1 MDLIHSA
8 TTRERNQKILALKCG
23 VSAIA
28 LSAMLIGA
36 PALAQTQAKPDSDTQ
51 VVDEVVVTSIR
62 QSLKSSQQLKQSS
75 EIIGDSITA
84 EDIGALPD
92 RSVTE
97 ALQRIPGVAINRFAA
112 GVDPDHFSAEGS
124 GVVVRGLNFVR
135 SELNGRDTFSA
146 NNGRALSFADVP
158 SELMGGVDVYK
169 SPSADMIEGGISGT
183 VNLRTR
189 LPFDSK
195 KRLISLSAESS
206 YGDFVKRW
214 APTFSALYSD
224 QWDTEAGT
232 FGLLLSAVDSKLY
245 TRSDGTQVSNFGCRT
260 NFTAA
265 QTANPA
271 AVDCPNTT
279 AKGVWFPRGAAF
291 RSTETERERKGYAA
305 AGQWRSNDDTML
317 ATFQYLR
324 SESTQ
329 SWTEH
334 AMEIATDNVTA
345 NGDSRPIDGT
355 TFGVDSNGIFT
366 NGIITGPQG
375 WRDDQ
380 NSADPRVPS
389 FGLQSNNID
398 RNVEQTY
405 LTSDYGFNFKW
416 TPSDRVGVAFD
427 YQHVDSTVDNLDVG
441 IWASSFQ
448 NLNLKLNGSDLPEF
462 SFVPIPPAAGATPGS
477 ICQQF
482 NANCTSYYRGTHDNY
497 QDPHNSFWRSAMDH
511 IEQSEGKED
520 AAKID
525 IDYRFADDNSWFD
538 SARVGV
544 RWAERDQTTRFS
556 TYNWGVLSEIWGG
569 GGPVWLDD
577 PINGNPATA
586 GGANSVAQT
595 ELYPFTDFMRGQ
607 VPAPTGLQAR
617 PFYAGNTAQNYAA
630 MSAFALSVGDEW
642 RARNGANGCQQNWV
656 PLAQRCGVVAGTPFL
671 PGEINPIDEKTQSAY
686 GMLRFKH
693 EFDGDI
699 AVSGNIGLRYTSTKR
714 EASGYLSFP
723 GANPPSEASC
733 QKSIDDY
740 NALPNPKPVFMPT
753 DFCSLPATTRA
764 ATRLFSN
771 GATTPTVAHA
781 KFDYWLPSVNVKIAL
796 PNKVQLRFAASKT
809 ITPPDVGLTRNYYNV
824 GLDLTDNGI
833 SNPVTATSAS
843 GNLTVGNP
851 YLKPTQSFNLD
862 GSAEWY
868 FAPVGSLTFAAFYK
882 ELKDVA
888 TNSTVRLPFTNNG
901 ATFDVAITTPGNS
914 DQTAKVKGFEIGYQ
928 QFYDF
933 LPKPFD
939 GFGINANYTYI
950 DSKGVPQSTLSATDP
965 DVAAGKVSTVDT
977 SLLPL
982 QGLSKNNVNFAAIYE
997 KNKISARLAY
1007 NWRSDFLLT
1016 VRDVIV
1022 PYAPIMNE
1030 ATGQLDGSLFYT
1042 VNPKVK
1048 IGVQGVNLTNE
1059 VTKTTQVLN
1068 NQLLKAGRS
1077 WFMNDRRYTFVV
1089 RASF

>member
-1 MDLIHSA
+1 
-8 TTRERNQKILALKCG
+8 
-23 VSAIA
+23 
-28 LSAMLIGA
+28 MLVAA
-36 PALAQTQAKPDSDTQ
+36 PAWAQTKPADEVST
-51 VVDEVVVTSIR
+51 VDEVVVTSIR

-112 GVDPDHFSAEGS
+112 GVDPDHFSTEGS

-158 SELMGGVDVYK
+158 SELMGGVDVFK

-189 LPFDSK
+189 LPFDST
-195 KRLISLSAESS
+195 KRLLSVSAEAS

-214 APTFSALYSD
+214 APTYTALYSD

-232 FGLLLSAVDSKLY
+232 FGLLLSAVDSKLF
-245 TRSDGTQVSNFGCRT
+245 TRADGTQVSNFGCRT
-260 NFTAA
+260 GFTSA
-265 QTANPA
+265 QTANPQ
-271 AVDCPNTT
+271 AVDCPQGG
-279 AKGVWFPRGAAF
+279 KGVWFPRGAAF
-291 RSTETERERKGYAA
+291 RSTETERERTGYAA

-334 AMEIATDNVTA
+334 AMEIATDNVTS

-355 TFGVDSNGIFT
+355 TFGVDSDGIFT
-366 NGIITGPQG
+366 NGIITGTTG

-380 NSADPRVPS
+380 NGPDPRTPT
-389 FGLQSNNID
+389 FGLQSNNIS
-398 RNVEQTY
+398 RSVEQTY
-405 LTSDYGFNFKW
+405 VTSDYGFNFKW
-416 TPSDRVGVAFD
+416 TPNDRLGVAFD

-441 IWASSFQ
+441 IWGSSFQ
-448 NLNLKLNGSDLPEF
+448 NLDLKLNGSDMPVF
-462 SFVPIPPAAGATPGS
+462 TFIPPASGASIPACSPPSGS
-477 ICQQF
+477 CSTYF
-482 NANCTSYYRGTHDNY
+482 TGAHNSF
-497 QDPHNSFWRSAMDH
+497 QDPYNSFWRSAMDH

-525 IDYRFADDNSWFD
+525 VDYRFAENSWLD

-556 TYNWGVLSEIWGG
+556 TYNWGVLSEIWGA
-569 GGPVWLDD
+569 GGPVWFDD
-577 PINGNPATA
+577 PINGNPATP
-586 GGANSVAQT
+586 GGSTSSAHT

-607 VPAPTGLQAR
+607 VPVPTGLDAR
-617 PFYAGNTAQNYAA
+617 PFYNGNAAKDYAA

-642 RARNGANGCQQNWV
+642 RARNGANGCAQNWV
-656 PLAQRCGVVAGTPFL
+656 PLAQRCNVIAGTPFL
-671 PGEINPIDEKTQSAY
+671 PQEINPVNETTKSAY

-693 EFDGDI
+693 DAGNDVRI
-699 AVSGNIGLRYTSTKR
+699 TGNIGLRYTETTR
-714 EASGYLSFP
+714 EASGFRTFP
-723 GANPPSEASC
+723 LTNFSTDAECASVPAGQTPTPFC
-733 QKSIDDY
+733 Q
-740 NALPNPKPVFMPT
+740 LT
-753 DFCSLPATTRA
+753 PAIRA
-764 ATRLFSN
+764 QARLWAN
-771 GATTPTVAHA
+771 GAVVPDTAHA
-781 KFDYWLPSVNVKIAL
+781 KFEYWLPSFNLKVAMQHG
-796 PNKVQLRFAASKT
+796 VQLRFGLSKT
-809 ITPPDVGLTRNYYNV
+809 LTPPEIGLTRNYYN
-824 GLDLTDNGI
+824 LALNTNADGI
-833 SNPVTATSAS
+833 SNGMPT
-843 GNLTVGNP
+843 GNVTVGNP
-851 YLKPTQSFNLD
+851 FLKPTQAKNIDASV
-862 GSAEWY
+862 EWY
-868 FAPVGSLTFAAFYK
+868 FAPVGSLTFAAFWK
-882 ELKDVA
+882 ELTDVA
-888 TNSTVRLPFTNNG
+888 TNTTARVPFTNNG
-901 ATFDVAITTPGNS
+901 ATFDVLVTTPGNAE
-914 DQTAKVKGFEIGYQ
+914 QKAHVKGFEVAYQ

-933 LPKPFD
+933 LPKPLD
-939 GFGINANYTYI
+939 GFGINANYSYI

-965 DVAAGKVSTVDT
+965 DVAAGRVSTVNT
-977 SLLPL
+977 ALLPL
-982 QGLSKNNVNFAAIYE
+982 QGLSKHNANLAAIYE
-997 KNKISARLAY
+997 KGPISARLAY

-1022 PYAPIMNE
+1022 PFAPIMNE

-1042 VNPKVK
+1042 LNPKVK

-1068 NQLLKAGRS
+1068 DQLLKAGRS

>member
-1 MDLIHSA
+1 MDQVQRAPVRASA
-8 TTRERNQKILALKCG
+8 ISTSKLKYG
-23 VSAIA
+23 VSALA
-28 LSAMLIGA
+28 LGAMLIAA
-36 PALAQTQAKPDSDTQ
+36 PAMAQTKPASDVQT
-51 VVDEVVVTSIR
+51 VDEVIVTSIR

-112 GVDPDHFSAEGS
+112 GVDPDHFSTEGS

-158 SELMGGVDVYK
+158 SELMGGVDVFK

-195 KRLISLSAESS
+195 KRLMSVSAEAS
-206 YGDFVKRW
+206 YGDFVKKW

-224 QWDTEAGT
+224 QWDTDSGT
-232 FGLLLSAVDSKLY
+232 FGLLLSAVNSKLW

-271 AVDCPNTT
+271 AVDCPGGG
-279 AKGVWFPRGAAF
+279 KGVWFPRGAAF
-291 RSTETERERKGYAA
+291 RSTETERERTGYAA

-334 AMEIATDNVTA
+334 AMEIATDNVTS

-366 NGIITGPQG
+366 NGVITGSQG

-380 NSADPRVPS
+380 NGTNPRTPAN
-389 FGLQSNNID
+389 GLQSNNIT
-398 RNVEQTY
+398 RSVEQKY

-416 TPSDRVGVAFD
+416 TPNETWGVALD
-427 YQHVDSTVDNLDVG
+427 VQHVDSKVDNLDVG
-441 IWASSFQ
+441 IWASTFQ
-448 NLNLKLNGSDLPEF
+448 NLNLQLNGSDLPVF
-462 SFVPIPPAAGATPGS
+462 TFIPPASGAAVS
-477 ICQQF
+477 
-482 NANCTSYYRGTHDNY
+482 NCTPFNGSCSSYYRGAHNNF
-497 QDPHNSFWRSAMDH
+497 QDPYNSFWRSAMDH

-520 AAKID
+520 AVKLD
-525 IDYRFADDNSWFD
+525 VDYRFAENSWLD

-569 GGPVWLDD
+569 GGPVWFDE

-586 GGANSVAQT
+586 GGSTSAAYT
-595 ELYPFTDFMRGQ
+595 ELYPFTGFMRGE
-607 VPAPTGLQAR
+607 VPTPTGLEAR
-617 PFYAGNTAQNYAA
+617 PFYNGNPAQDYAA
-630 MSAFALSVGDEW
+630 LSAAALAVGDEW
-642 RARNGANGCQQNWV
+642 RARNGANGCPQNWV
-656 PLAQRCGVVAGTPFL
+656 PLAMRCNVVAGTPFL
-671 PGEINPIDEKTQSAY
+671 KQESNPVVEETKSAY
-686 GMLRFKH
+686 GMLRFSH
-693 EFDGDI
+693 DYENDI
-699 AVSGNIGLRYTSTKR
+699 RVTGNVGLRYTQTTR
-714 EASGYLSFP
+714 DASGFQAFP
-723 GANPPSEASC
+723 NANFSTDADCAAIPVGQTPPPFC
-733 QKSIDDY
+733 Q
-740 NALPNPKPVFMPT
+740 LT
-753 DFCSLPATTRA
+753 PAVRA
-764 ATRLFSN
+764 QARAWAN
-771 GATTPTVAHA
+771 GAVNPTTAHA
-781 KFDYWLPSVNVKIAL
+781 KFDYWLPSINVKIAL
-796 PNKVQLRFAASKT
+796 PNAVQVRLGASKT
-809 ITPPDVGLTRNYYNV
+809 LTPPDIGLTRNYYNLALNTNAD
-824 GLDLTDNGI
+824 GITNGV
-833 SNPVTATSAS
+833 PS
-843 GNLTVGNP
+843 GNVTVGNP
-851 YLKPTQSFNLD
+851 YLKPTQATNFDASV
-862 GSAEWY
+862 EWY
-868 FAPVGSLTFAAFYK
+868 FAPVGSLTFATFWK
-882 ELKDVA
+882 ELTDVA
-888 TNSTVRLPFTNNG
+888 TNTTARMPFTNNG
-901 ATFDVAITTPGNS
+901 ATFDVLVTQPGNS
-914 DQTAKVKGFEIGYQ
+914 DKKAHVKGFEVAYQ

-933 LPKPFD
+933 LPKPLD
-939 GFGINANYTYI
+939 GFGINANYSYI

-965 DVAAGKVSTVDT
+965 DVAAGRVSTVNT
-977 SLLPL
+977 GLLPL
-982 QGLSKNNVNFAAIYE
+982 QGLSKHNANFAAIYE
-997 KNKISARLAY
+997 KGAISARLAY

-1030 ATGQLDGSLFYT
+1030 ATGQLDGSVFYT

-1068 NQLLKAGRS
+1068 DQLLKAGRS
-1077 WFMNDRRYTFVV
+1077 WFMNDRRYTFVL

>member
-1 MDLIHSA
+1 MDTVQGA
-8 TTRERNQKILALKCG
+8 AARESKQKISILKCG
-23 VSAIA
+23 VSAFA
-28 LSAMLIGA
+28 LGAVLIGA
-36 PALAQTQAKPDSDTQ
+36 PALAQTAPAAPSNDAA

-158 SELMGGVDVYK
+158 SELMGGVDVFK

-195 KRLISLSAESS
+195 KRLLSLSAEAS
-206 YGDFVKRW
+206 YGDFVKKW
-214 APTFSALYSD
+214 APTFSVLYSD

-232 FGLLLSAVDSKLY
+232 FGLLLSAVDSKLF

-260 NFTAA
+260 NFTSA
-265 QTANPA
+265 QTANPQ
-271 AVDCPNTT
+271 AVDCPNNTG
-279 AKGVWFPRGAAF
+279 KGVWFPRGAAF
-291 RSTETERERKGYAA
+291 RSTETERERTGYAA

-324 SESTQ
+324 SESSQ
-329 SWTEH
+329 QWNEH
-334 AMEIATDNVTA
+334 AMEIATDNVQA
-345 NGDSRPIDGT
+345 AGDSRPIDGT

-366 NGIITGPQG
+366 NGVITGPQG

-380 NSADPRVPS
+380 NSADPRTPG
-389 FGLQSNNID
+389 FGLQSNNIS
-398 RNVEQTY
+398 RSVEQTY

-416 TPSDRVGVAFD
+416 TPTDRIGVAFD

-448 NLNLKLNGSDLPEF
+448 NLDLKLNGSDMPEF
-462 SFVPIPPAAGATPGS
+462 TFIPPASGASIPQCSPPSGS
-477 ICQQF
+477 CSTYF
-482 NANCTSYYRGTHDNY
+482 RGANASF

-525 IDYRFADDNSWFD
+525 IDYRFADDSSWLD

-544 RWAERDQTTRFS
+544 RWSERDQTTRFS
-556 TYNWGVLSEIWGG
+556 MYNWGVLSEIWGG

-577 PINGNPATA
+577 PINGSPTTA

-607 VPAPTGLQAR
+607 VSAPTGLDAR
-617 PFYAGNTAQNYAA
+617 PFYSGNAAKDYAA
-630 MSAFALSVGDEW
+630 MSAFALSIGDEW
-642 RARNGANGCQQNWV
+642 RARVPAGSTCAQNWV
-656 PLAQRCGVVAGTPFL
+656 PLAQRCGTVAGTPFR
-671 PGEINPIDEKTQSAY
+671 PGEINPVNEQTKSAY

-693 EFDGDI
+693 DFDGDVRI
-699 AVSGNIGLRYTSTKR
+699 TGNVGLRYTSTTR
-714 EASGYLSFP
+714 DATGFLTFP
-723 GANPPSEASC
+723 SAIQATDASC
-733 QKSIDDY
+733 DLAFANWQ
-740 NALPNPKPVFMPT
+740 ALPLPKAAFTPT
-753 DFCSLPATTRA
+753 SFCGLSL
-764 ATRLFSN
+764 ATRQQVRAFTN
-771 GATTPTVAHA
+771 GATIPQAAHA
-781 KFDYWLPSVNVKIAL
+781 KFEYWLPSVNLKVAL
-796 PNKVQLRFAASKT
+796 SDGWQLRFAASKT
-809 ITPPDVGLTRNYYNV
+809 ITPPEIGLTRNYYDVKLDTNATGIVNGVVGGNV
-824 GLDLTDNGI
+824 
-833 SNPVTATSAS
+833 
-843 GNLTVGNP
+843 TVGNP
-851 YLKPTQSFNLD
+851 YLKPTQSINVD

-868 FAPVGSLTFAAFYK
+868 FAPVGSVTLALFWK
-882 ELKDVA
+882 ELTDVA
-888 TNSTVRLPFTNNG
+888 TNTTARIPFTNNG
-901 ATFDVAITTPGNS
+901 STFDVAVTTPGNS
-914 DQTAKVKGFEIGYQ
+914 DQKAHVKGFEIGYQ

-950 DSKGVPQSTLSATDP
+950 DSKGVPQSTLSASDP
-965 DVAAGKVSTVDT
+965 DVGAGRVSTVDT

-982 QGLSKNNVNFAAIYE
+982 QGLSKHNANFAGIYE
-997 KNKISARLAY
+997 KGPISARLAY
-1007 NWRSDFLLT
+1007 SWRSDFLLT

-1022 PYAPIMNE
+1022 PYAPIINE
-1030 ATGQLDGSLFYT
+1030 ATGQLDGSVFYT
-1042 VNPKVK
+1042 INPKVK

-1059 VTKTTQVLN
+1059 VIKTTQVLN
-1068 NQLLKAGRS
+1068 NDLLKAGRS
-1077 WFMNDRRYTFVV
+1077 WFMSDRRYTFVL

>member
-1 MDLIHSA
+1 MDWVQVAAVRGRKRRAL
-8 TTRERNQKILALKCG
+8 ELKCG
-23 VSAIA
+23 VSALA
-28 LSAMLIGA
+28 LGVVLIGGSA
-36 PALAQTQAKPDSDTQ
+36 AAQTKPAGDVAT
-51 VVDEVVVTSIR
+51 VEEVVVTSIR

-112 GVDPDHFSAEGS
+112 GVDPDHFSTEGS

-158 SELMGGVDVYK
+158 SELMGGVDVFK

-189 LPFDSK
+189 LPFDSN
-195 KRLISLSAESS
+195 KRLMSLSAEAS
-206 YGDFVKRW
+206 YGDFVKKW

-224 QWDTEAGT
+224 RWDTEAGT
-232 FGLLLSAVDSKLY
+232 FGLLLSAVSSKLF
-245 TRSDGTQVSNFGCRT
+245 TRADGTQVSNFGCRT

-265 QTANPA
+265 QTANPQ
-271 AVDCPNTT
+271 AVDCPQGG
-279 AKGVWFPRGAAF
+279 KGVWFPRGAAF
-291 RSTETERERKGYAA
+291 RSTETERKRTGYAA

-334 AMEIATDNVTA
+334 AMEIATDNVTS

-355 TFGVDSNGIFT
+355 TFGVDSQGVFT
-366 NGIITGPQG
+366 NGIITGSTG

-380 NSADPRVPS
+380 FSADPRTPS
-389 FGLQSNNID
+389 SGLQSNNIS
-398 RNVEQTY
+398 RSVEQKY
-405 LTSDYGFNFKW
+405 VTSDYGFNFKW
-416 TPSDRVGVAFD
+416 TPNDRVGVVFD
-427 YQHVDSTVDNLDVG
+427 YQHVDSSVDNLDVG

-448 NLNLKLNGSDLPEF
+448 NLDLKLNGSDMPVFTFL
-462 SFVPIPPAAGATPGS
+462 PPASGAAVS
-477 ICQQF
+477 
-482 NANCTSYYRGTHDNY
+482 NCSPPSNNCSTYFRGAHNSF
-497 QDPHNSFWRSAMDH
+497 QDPYNSFWRSAMDH
-511 IEQSEGKED
+511 LEQSEGKED

-525 IDYRFADDNSWFD
+525 VDYHFDDNDWLD
-538 SARVGV
+538 SARIGV

-556 TYNWGVLSEIWGG
+556 TYNWGVLSEIWGS
-569 GGPVWLDD
+569 GGPVWFDD
-577 PINGNPATA
+577 QINGSPTTP
-586 GGANSVAQT
+586 GGSTSASHT

-607 VPAPTGLQAR
+607 VPAPTSLDPR
-617 PFYAGNTAQNYAA
+617 PFYHGNAAKDYAA
-630 MSAFALSVGDEW
+630 MTAFALSVGDEW
-642 RARNGANGCQQNWV
+642 RARLVGNCPQNWV

-671 PGEINPIDEKTQSAY
+671 PGEINPINEKTKSAY

-693 EFDGDI
+693 DFDGD
-699 AVSGNIGLRYTSTKR
+699 VRVTGNIGLRYTQTKR
-714 EASGYLSFP
+714 VASGYLVFP
-723 GANPPSEASC
+723 NAVPPTDASC
-733 QKSIDDY
+733 ADSLAQWT
-740 NALPNPKPVFMPT
+740 ARPEPKDPFVPS
-753 DFCSLPATTRA
+753 DFCSLPAQTRA
-764 ATRLFSN
+764 ASRLFAN
-771 GATTPTVAHA
+771 GSSTANTAHA
-781 KFDYWLPSVNVKIAL
+781 TFDYWLPSVNVKVAL
-796 PNKVQLRFAASKT
+796 PNKLQLRFAASKT
-809 ITPPDVGLTRNYYNV
+809 LTPPEIGLTRNFYNIS
-824 GLDLTDNGI
+824 LDTTDAGI
-833 SNPVTATSAS
+833 SNPITADSLS
-843 GNLTVGNP
+843 GNVSVGNP
-851 YLKPTQSFNLD
+851 YLKPTQALNID

-868 FAPVGSLTFAAFYK
+868 FAPVGSLTFALFWK

-888 TNSTVRLPFTNNG
+888 TNTTARIPFTNNG
-901 ATFDVAITTPGNS
+901 ATFDVVVTTPGNA
-914 DQTAKVKGFEIGYQ
+914 DQKAHVKGFEVAYQ

-939 GFGINANYTYI
+939 GFGINANYSYI

-965 DVAAGKVSTVDT
+965 DVAAGRISTVNT
-977 SLLPL
+977 ALLPL
-982 QGLSKNNVNFAAIYE
+982 QGLSKHNVNFAAIYE
-997 KNKISARLAY
+997 KGPISARLAY

-1042 VNPKVK
+1042 INPKVK

-1059 VTKTTQVLN
+1059 ITKTTQVLN
-1068 NQLLKAGRS
+1068 DQLLKAGRS

>member
-1 MDLIHSA
+1 MDYVQGASA
-8 TTRERNQKILALKCG
+8 RARSTYNSRLRYG
-23 VSAIA
+23 VSALA
-28 LSAMLIGA
+28 LGAVLIGA
-36 PALAQTQAKPDSDTQ
+36 PALAQTKPTDDAQT
-51 VVDEVVVTSIR
+51 VDEVIVTSIR

-158 SELMGGVDVYK
+158 SELMGGVDVFK

-195 KRLISLSAESS
+195 KRLLSLSAEES
-206 YGDFVKRW
+206 YGDFVKKW
-214 APTFSALYSD
+214 APTYSALYSD

-232 FGLLLSAVDSKLY
+232 FGLLLSAVDSKLW

-260 NFTAA
+260 NFTSA
-265 QTANPA
+265 QTANPQ
-271 AVDCPNTT
+271 AVTCPQGG
-279 AKGVWFPRGAAF
+279 KGVWFPRGAAF
-291 RSTETERERKGYAA
+291 RSTETERERIGYAA

-324 SESTQ
+324 SESQQ

-334 AMEIATDNVTA
+334 AMEIATDNVLA
-345 NGDSRPIDGT
+345 AGDSRPIDGT

-380 NSADPRVPS
+380 NSADPRTPS
-389 FGLQSNNID
+389 FGLQSNNIS
-398 RNVEQTY
+398 RSVEQKY
-405 LTSDYGFNFKW
+405 VTSDYGFNFKW
-416 TPSDRVGVAFD
+416 TPTDRIGVAFD

-441 IWASSFQ
+441 IWGSSFQ
-448 NLNLKLNGSDLPEF
+448 NLDLKLNGSDMPVF
-462 SFVPIPPAAGATPGS
+462 SFIPPASGASIPQCSPPSGS
-477 ICQQF
+477 CSTYLRAPYDHFQ
-482 NANCTSYYRGTHDNY
+482 N
-497 QDPHNSFWRSAMDH
+497 PHNSFWRSAMDH

-525 IDYRFADDNSWFD
+525 VDYRFADDSSWLD

-569 GGPVWLDD
+569 GGPVWFDD
-577 PINGNPATA
+577 PVNGNPATA
-586 GGANSVAQT
+586 GGETSVART

-607 VPAPTGLQAR
+607 VPAPTGLDAR
-617 PFYAGNTAQNYAA
+617 PFYLGNTATDYAGLQ
-630 MSAFALSVGDEW
+630 AFALKIGDEW
-642 RARNGANGCQQNWV
+642 RPRVAAGSTCPQNWV
-656 PLAQRCGVVAGTPFL
+656 PLAQRCNTVAGTPFL
-671 PGEINPIDEKTQSAY
+671 PGEINPINEKTKSAY
-686 GMLRFKH
+686 AMLRFKH
-693 EFDGDI
+693 EFDGD
-699 AVSGNIGLRYTSTKR
+699 VKVTGNIGLRYTSTTR
-714 EASGYLSFP
+714 DATGFLTFPNTVPATDASCDLSFTNWQAQP
-723 GANPPSEASC
+723 DPKDPFVPSAFC
-733 QKSIDDY
+733 
-740 NALPNPKPVFMPT
+740 ALSPT
-753 DFCSLPATTRA
+753 ARQSVRNFN
-764 ATRLFSN
+764 N
-771 GATTPTVAHA
+771 GATVAQSAHA
-781 KFDYWLPSVNVKIAL
+781 KFTYWLPSVNLKVAL
-796 PNKVQLRFAASKT
+796 SDGWQLRFAASKT
-809 ITPPDVGLTRNYYNV
+809 ITPPEVGLTRNYYDVKLDTNSTGIINGVV
-824 GLDLTDNGI
+824 G
-833 SNPVTATSAS
+833 
-843 GNLTVGNP
+843 GNTTVGNP
-851 YLKPTQSFNLD
+851 YLKPTQSINID

-868 FAPVGSLTFAAFYK
+868 FAPVGSVTLALFWK
-882 ELKDVA
+882 ELTDVA
-888 TNSTVRLPFTNNG
+888 TNTTARIPFTNNG
-901 ATFDVAITTPGNS
+901 STFAVAVTTPGNS
-914 DQTAKVKGFEIGYQ
+914 DVKAHVKGFEIAYQ

-939 GFGINANYTYI
+939 GFGINANYAYI

-965 DVAAGKVSTVDT
+965 DVGAGRVSTVDT
-977 SLLPL
+977 GLLPL
-982 QGLSKNNVNFAAIYE
+982 QGLSKHNVNFAAIYE
-997 KNKISARLAY
+997 KGPISARLAY

-1022 PYAPIMNE
+1022 PFAPIMNE

-1042 VNPKVK
+1042 INPKVK

-1059 VTKTTQVLN
+1059 VIKTTQVLN
-1068 NQLLKAGRS
+1068 NDLLKAGRS
-1077 WFMNDRRYTFVV
+1077 WFMSDRRYTFVL

>member
-1 MDLIHSA
+1 MDHVQRA
-8 TTRERNQKILALKCG
+8 TACAGATSTSKLKYG
-23 VSAIA
+23 VSALA
-28 LSAMLIGA
+28 LGAMLIAG
-36 PALAQTQAKPDSDTQ
+36 PALAQTKPAEDAST
-51 VVDEVVVTSIR
+51 VDEVVVTSIR

-112 GVDPDHFSAEGS
+112 GVDPDHFSTEGS

-158 SELMGGVDVYK
+158 SELMGGVDVFK

-189 LPFDSK
+189 LPFDST
-195 KRLISLSAESS
+195 KRLLSLSAEAS

-214 APTFSALYSD
+214 APTYTALYSD

-232 FGLLLSAVDSKLY
+232 FGLLLSGVNSKLF
-245 TRSDGTQVSNFGCRT
+245 TRADGTQVSNFGCRT
-260 NFTAA
+260 DFTSA
-265 QTANPA
+265 QTANPQ
-271 AVDCPNTT
+271 AVNCPQGG
-279 AKGVWFPRGAAF
+279 KGVWFPRGAAF
-291 RSTETERERKGYAA
+291 RSTETERERTGYAA

-329 SWTEH
+329 QWNEH
-334 AMEIATDNVTA
+334 AMEIATDNVQA
-345 NGDSRPIDGT
+345 AGDSRPIDGT
-355 TFGVDSNGIFT
+355 TFGVDSQGIFT
-366 NGIITGPQG
+366 NGVITGPQG

-380 NSADPRVPS
+380 NSATDPRTPN
-389 FGLQSNNID
+389 FGLQSNNISRSVD
-398 RNVEQTY
+398 QKYV
-405 LTSDYGFNFKW
+405 TSDYGFNFKW
-416 TPSDRVGVAFD
+416 TPNERVGVSFD

-441 IWASSFQ
+441 VWASTFQ
-448 NLNLKLNGSDLPEF
+448 NLDLKLNGSDMPVFTFLPPSSGAGVPTCAPPSGNCPTYF
-462 SFVPIPPAAGATPGS
+462 RGNHNSF
-477 ICQQF
+477 
-482 NANCTSYYRGTHDNY
+482 
-497 QDPHNSFWRSAMDH
+497 QDPYNSFWRSAMDH

-525 IDYRFADDNSWFD
+525 IDYRFAENSWLD

-569 GGPVWLDD
+569 GGPVWFDD
-577 PINGNPATA
+577 QVNGSPTTP
-586 GGANSVAQT
+586 GGSNSVAQT

-607 VPAPTGLQAR
+607 VPVPTGLDAR
-617 PFYAGNTAQNYAA
+617 PFYNGNAAADYAA
-630 MSAFALSVGDEW
+630 MSAFGLAVGDEW
-642 RARNGANGCQQNWV
+642 RARLVDGCPQNWV
-656 PLAQRCGVVAGTPFL
+656 PLAQRCNTVAGTPFL
-671 PGEINPIDEKTQSAY
+671 PGEINPINEKTKSAY
-686 GMLRFKH
+686 AMLRFKH
-693 EFDGDI
+693 EFDGDVR
-699 AVSGNIGLRYTSTKR
+699 VSGNVGLRYTRTTR
-714 EASGYLSFP
+714 DATGFLTFP
-723 GANPPSEASC
+723 NAIQPTDASC
-733 QKSIDDY
+733 QEQIDDY
-740 NALPNPKPVFMPT
+740 NALPQPQPPFVPSA
-753 DFCSLPATTRA
+753 FCGLSPTTRQA
-764 ATRLFSN
+764 VRNFTN
-771 GATTPTVAHA
+771 GATIPQSAHA
-781 KFDYWLPSVNVKIAL
+781 KFEYWLPSLNVKVAL
-796 PNKVQLRFAASKT
+796 PDGWQLRFGASKT
-809 ITPPDVGLTRNYYNV
+809 ITPPEVGLTRNYYDVKLDTNATGIINGVV
-824 GLDLTDNGI
+824 G
-833 SNPVTATSAS
+833 
-843 GNLTVGNP
+843 GNTTVGNP
-851 YLKPTQSFNLD
+851 YLKPTQSINID

-868 FAPVGSLTFAAFYK
+868 FAPVGSVTLALFWK
-882 ELKDVA
+882 ELTDVA
-888 TNSTVRLPFTNNG
+888 TNTTARVPFTNNG
-901 ATFDVAITTPGNS
+901 STFNVLVTTPGNS
-914 DQTAKVKGFEIGYQ
+914 DVKAHIKGFEVAYQ

-933 LPKPFD
+933 LPKPLD
-939 GFGINANYTYI
+939 GFGINANYSYI

-965 DVAAGKVSTVDT
+965 DVGAGRVSTVDT

-982 QGLSKNNVNFAAIYE
+982 QGLSKHNANFAAIYE
-997 KNKISARLAY
+997 KGKISARLAY

-1042 VNPKVK
+1042 VNDKVK

-1068 NQLLKAGRS
+1068 NDLLKAGRS
-1077 WFMNDRRYTFVV
+1077 WFMNDRRYTFVL

>member
-1 MDLIHSA
+1 MDHVQRA
-8 TTRERNQKILALKCG
+8 TACAGSTSTSKLKYG
-23 VSAIA
+23 VSALA
-28 LSAMLIGA
+28 LGAMLIAA
-36 PALAQTQAKPDSDTQ
+36 PALAQAQAKPADDAQT
-51 VVDEVVVTSIR
+51 VDEVVVTSIR

-112 GVDPDHFSAEGS
+112 GVDPDHFSSEGS

-158 SELMGGVDVYK
+158 SELMGGVDVFK

-183 VNLRTR
+183 GNLRTR

-195 KRLISLSAESS
+195 KRLMSLSAETS
-206 YGDFVKRW
+206 YGDFAKRW
-214 APTFSALYSD
+214 APTYSALYSN
-224 QWDTEAGT
+224 QWDTEGGT
-232 FGLLLSAVDSKLY
+232 FGLLLSAVNSRLY
-245 TRSDGTQVSNFGCRT
+245 TRADGTQVSNFGCRT
-260 NFTAA
+260 NFTTA

-271 AVDCPNTT
+271 AVDCPQGG
-279 AKGVWFPRGAAF
+279 KGVWFPRGAAF
-291 RSTETERERKGYAA
+291 RSTETERERTGYAG

-329 SWTEH
+329 QWTEH
-334 AMEIATDNVTA
+334 AMEIATDNVLA
-345 NGDSRPIDGT
+345 AGDSRPIDGT
-355 TFGVDSNGIFT
+355 TFGVDSKGIFT

-380 NSADPRVPS
+380 NSADPRTPS
-389 FGLQSNNID
+389 FGLQSNNIVRGVD
-398 RNVEQTY
+398 QTY
-405 LTSDYGFNFKW
+405 KTSDYGFNFKW
-416 TPSDRVGVAFD
+416 TPTERWGVAFD
-427 YQHVDSTVDNLDVG
+427 YQHVDSTVESLDAG
-441 IWASSFQ
+441 IWASTFQ
-448 NLNLKLNGSDLPEF
+448 NLDLKLNGSDMPVF
-462 SFVPIPPAAGATPGS
+462 SFLPPASGASIPQCSPPSGS
-477 ICQQF
+477 CSTYF
-482 NANCTSYYRGTHDNY
+482 RGTHTSF
-497 QDPHNSFWRSAMDH
+497 QDPYNSFWRSAMDH

-525 IDYRFADDNSWFD
+525 VDYRFAENSWLD

-556 TYNWGVLSEIWGG
+556 AYNWGVLSEIWGG
-569 GGPVWLDD
+569 GGPVWFSD
-577 PINGNPATA
+577 PVNGSPTTA
-586 GGANSVAQT
+586 GGDSSAAQT
-595 ELYPFTDFMRGQ
+595 ALYPFTDFMRGQ
-607 VPAPTGLQAR
+607 VPAPTGLDAR
-617 PFYAGNTAQNYAA
+617 PFYGDNIAENYAGY
-630 MSAFALSVGDEW
+630 SAFGLKIGDEW
-642 RARNGANGCQQNWV
+642 RARNGADGCPQNWV
-656 PLAQRCGVVAGTPFL
+656 PLAMRCDVVAGTPFR
-671 PGEINPIDEKTQSAY
+671 PGEINPVNEKTKSAY
-686 GMLRFKH
+686 VMLRFKH

-699 AVSGNIGLRYTSTKR
+699 RLTGNVGLRYTSMNRK
-714 EASGYLSFP
+714 ASGLLVYAR
-723 GANPPSEASC
+723 ANPSSDADC
-733 QKSIDDY
+733 QLAIDRF
-740 NALPNPKPVFMPT
+740 NAGTSTTPPT
-753 DFCSLPATTRA
+753 DFCRLTPQARA
-764 ATRLFSN
+764 SARAFAN
-771 GATTPTVAHA
+771 GATTPRVADV
-781 KFDYWLPSVNVKIAL
+781 KQDYWLPSLNIKLAL
-796 PNKVQLRFAASKT
+796 PNALQLRFAASKT
-809 ITPPDVGLTRNYYNV
+809 ITPPDIGLTRNYYNV
-824 GLDLTDNGI
+824 ALDLTDTGI
-833 SNPVTATSAS
+833 SGPANNVVS
-843 GNLTVGNP
+843 GNVTVGNP

-862 GSAEWY
+862 ASAEWY
-868 FAPVGSLTFAAFYK
+868 FAPVGSLTFALFYK

-888 TNSTVRLPFTNNG
+888 TNTTSRIPFTNNG
-901 ATFDVAITTPGNS
+901 ATYDVAVTTPGNS
-914 DQTAKVKGFEIGYQ
+914 DKTAKVKGFEIAYQ

-939 GFGINANYTYI
+939 GFGINANYSYI

-965 DVAAGKVSTVDT
+965 DVGAGRVSTVDT

-982 QGLSKNNVNFAAIYE
+982 QGLSKHNVNFAGIYE
-997 KNKISARLAY
+997 KGPISARLAY

-1022 PYAPIMNE
+1022 PFAPIMNE

-1042 VNPKVK
+1042 LNDKVK

-1077 WFMNDRRYTFVV
+1077 WFMNDRRYTFVL

>member
-1 MDLIHSA
+1 MDDVQR
-8 TTRERNQKILALKCG
+8 TTACARTTSTSKLKYG
-23 VSAIA
+23 VSALA
-28 LSAMLIGA
+28 LGAMLIAA
-36 PALAQTQAKPDSDTQ
+36 PALAQAQAKPADDAQT
-51 VVDEVVVTSIR
+51 VDEVVVTSIR

-112 GVDPDHFSAEGS
+112 GVDPDHFSSEGS

-158 SELMGGVDVYK
+158 SELMGGVDVFK

-195 KRLISLSAESS
+195 KRLLSLSAETS

-214 APTFSALYSD
+214 APTYSALYSD

-232 FGLLLSAVDSKLY
+232 FGLLLSAVNSRLY
-245 TRSDGTQVSNFGCRT
+245 TRADGTQVSNFGCRT

-271 AVDCPNTT
+271 AVDCPQGG
-279 AKGVWFPRGAAF
+279 KGVWFPRGAAF
-291 RSTETERERKGYAA
+291 RSTETERERTGYAA

-329 SWTEH
+329 QWTEH
-334 AMEIATDNVTA
+334 AMEIATDNVLA
-345 NGDSRPIDGT
+345 AGDSRPIDGT
-355 TFGVDSNGIFT
+355 TFGVDSQGIFT

-380 NSADPRVPS
+380 NNPTDPRTPS
-389 FGLQSNNID
+389 FGLQSNNITRGTD
-398 RNVEQTY
+398 QKY

-416 TPSDRVGVAFD
+416 TPNDQWGVAFD
-427 YQHVDSTVDNLDVG
+427 YQHVDSKVDMIDAG

-448 NLNLKLNGSDLPEF
+448 NLDLKLNGSDMPVF
-462 SFVPIPPAAGATPGS
+462 SFLPPSSGASIPQCSPPSGS
-477 ICQQF
+477 CSTYFRDPYASFQ
-482 NANCTSYYRGTHDNY
+482 S
-497 QDPHNSFWRSAMDH
+497 PHNSFWRSAMDH
-511 IEQSEGKED
+511 IEQSEGQED
-520 AAKID
+520 AAKVD
-525 IDYRFADDNSWFD
+525 IDYRFAENSWLD

-556 TYNWGVLSEIWGG
+556 AYNWGVLSEIWGG
-569 GGPVWLDD
+569 GGPVWMDD
-577 PINGNPATA
+577 PVNGSPTTA
-586 GGANSVAQT
+586 GGSSTAAQSV
-595 ELYPFTDFMRGQ
+595 LYPFRDFMRGE
-607 VPAPTGLQAR
+607 VPAPTGLDAR
-617 PFYAGNTAQNYAA
+617 PFYGDNIAENYAA
-630 MSAFALSVGDEW
+630 YSAFGLAVGDEW
-642 RARNGANGCQQNWV
+642 RPRMLDGCPQNWV
-656 PLAQRCGVVAGTPFL
+656 PLAQRCDVVAGTPFR
-671 PGEINPIDEKTQSAY
+671 PGEINPINEKTKSAY
-686 GMLRFKH
+686 AMLRFKH
-693 EFDGDI
+693 EFDGD
-699 AVSGNIGLRYTSTKR
+699 VRVTGNVGLRYTKTDRK
-714 EASGYLSFP
+714 ASGFLVFSR
-723 GANPPSEASC
+723 ANPTSEVDC
-733 QKSIDDY
+733 QDQIAEYAADPTTS
-740 NALPNPKPVFMPT
+740 PPT
-753 DFCSLPATTRA
+753 DFCLLTPQARNNARA
-764 ATRLFSN
+764 FAN
-771 GATTPTVAHA
+771 GATTPTEA
-781 KFDYWLPSVNVKIAL
+781 KTSQEYWLPSLNIKVAL
-796 PNKVQLRFAASKT
+796 PNALQLRFGASKT
-809 ITPPDVGLTRNYYNV
+809 IAPPDIGLVRNYYNV
-824 GLDLTDNGI
+824 GLDLSDVGI
-833 SNPVTATSAS
+833 TGVNNDVIS
-843 GNLTVGNP
+843 GNVTVGNP
-851 YLKPTQSFNLD
+851 YLKPTQAFNLD
-862 GSAEWY
+862 ASAEWY
-868 FAPVGSLTFAAFYK
+868 FAPVGSLTVAAFYK

-888 TNSTVRLPFTNNG
+888 TNSTERVSQTNNG
-901 ATFDVAITTPGNS
+901 VTYDVAVTTPGNS
-914 DQTAKVKGFEIGYQ
+914 DVKAKVKGFEVAYQ

-939 GFGINANYTYI
+939 GFGINANYSYI
-950 DSKGVPQSTLSATDP
+950 HSKGVPQSTLSATDP
-965 DVAAGKVSTVDT
+965 DVAAGRVSTVDT

-982 QGLSKNNVNFAAIYE
+982 QGLSKHNANFAAIYE
-997 KNKISARLAY
+997 KGKISARLAY

-1022 PYAPIMNE
+1022 PFAPIMNE

-1042 VNPKVK
+1042 VNDTVK

-1059 VTKTTQVLN
+1059 VTRTTQVLN
-1068 NQLLKAGRS
+1068 DDLLKAGRS
-1077 WFMNDRRYTFVV
+1077 WFMNDRRYTFVL

>member
-1 MDLIHSA
+1 MDHVQGAPARAGAISTSKLRYGASA
-8 TTRERNQKILALKCG
+8 L
-23 VSAIA
+23 A
-28 LSAMLIGA
+28 LSAVLGAVLAAA
-36 PALAQTQAKPDSDTQ
+36 PARAQTKPADDVST
-51 VVDEVVVTSIR
+51 VDEVVVTSIR

-112 GVDPDHFSAEGS
+112 GVDPDHFSTEGS

-158 SELMGGVDVYK
+158 SELMGGVDVFK

-189 LPFDSK
+189 LPFDSN
-195 KRLISLSAESS
+195 KRLLSVSAEAS
-206 YGDFVKRW
+206 YGDFVKKW

-232 FGLLLSAVDSKLY
+232 FGLLLSAVDSKLF
-245 TRSDGTQVSNFGCRT
+245 TRADGTQVSNFGCRT
-260 NFTAA
+260 GFTSA
-265 QTANPA
+265 QTANPQ
-271 AVDCPNTT
+271 AVDCPQGG
-279 AKGVWFPRGAAF
+279 KGVWFPRGAAF
-291 RSTETERERKGYAA
+291 RSTETERNRTGYAA

-334 AMEIATDNVTA
+334 AMEIATDNVTS

-355 TFGVDSNGIFT
+355 TFGVDSDGIFT
-366 NGIITGPQG
+366 NGIITGTQG
-375 WRDDQ
+375 WRSDQ
-380 NSADPRVPS
+380 NGSDPRTPS
-389 FGLQSNNID
+389 FGLQSNNIS
-398 RNVEQTY
+398 RSVEQTY
-405 LTSDYGFNFKW
+405 VTSDYGFNFKW
-416 TPSDRVGVAFD
+416 TPNDRWGVAFD

-441 IWASSFQ
+441 IWGSAFQ
-448 NLNLKLNGSDLPEF
+448 NLDLKLNGSDMPVF
-462 SFVPIPPAAGATPGS
+462 TFIPPASGASIPACSPPSGS
-477 ICQQF
+477 CSTYF
-482 NANCTSYYRGTHDNY
+482 TGTHNTF

-520 AAKID
+520 AARID
-525 IDYRFADDNSWFD
+525 VDYRFAENSWLD

-556 TYNWGVLSEIWGG
+556 TYNWGVLSEIWGE
-569 GGPVWLDD
+569 GGPVWFDD
-577 PINGNPATA
+577 PINGNPNTA
-586 GGANSVAQT
+586 GGSTSAAYT

-607 VPAPTGLQAR
+607 VPVPSGLDAR
-617 PFYAGNTAQNYAA
+617 PFYNGNAARDYAS

-642 RARNGANGCQQNWV
+642 RPRLVNNCPQNWV

-671 PGEINPIDEKTQSAY
+671 PGEINPINEKTKSAY

-693 EFDGDI
+693 DFDGDI
-699 AVSGNIGLRYTSTKR
+699 RLTGNIGLRYTQTKR
-714 EASGYLSFP
+714 EASGYLVFP
-723 GANPPSEASC
+723 SAVPPSDESCAEALA
-733 QKSIDDY
+733 DWT
-740 NALPNPKPVFMPT
+740 ALPEPKPPFVPS
-753 DFCSLPATTRA
+753 DFCSLPAQTRA
-764 ATRLFSN
+764 AARLFAN
-771 GATTPTVAHA
+771 GSTTANTARAT
-781 KFDYWLPSVNVKIAL
+781 FEYWLPSVNVKVAL
-796 PNKVQLRFAASKT
+796 PNKLQLRFAASKT
-809 ITPPDVGLTRNYYNV
+809 ITPPEVGLTRNYYDV
-824 GLDLTDNGI
+824 KLDTTDAGI
-833 SNPVTATSAS
+833 SNPITADSLS
-843 GNLTVGNP
+843 GNVTVGNP
-851 YLKPTQSFNLD
+851 YLKPTQALNVD
-862 GSAEWY
+862 GSVEWY
-868 FAPVGSLTFAAFYK
+868 FAPVGSLTFALFWK

-888 TNSTVRLPFTNNG
+888 TNTTARIPFTNNG
-901 ATFDVAITTPGNS
+901 ATFNVVVTTPGNS
-914 DQTAKVKGFEIGYQ
+914 EQKAHIKGFEVAYQ

-933 LPKPFD
+933 LPKPLD
-939 GFGINANYTYI
+939 GFGINANYSYI

-965 DVAAGKVSTVDT
+965 DVAAGRVSTVDT

-982 QGLSKNNVNFAAIYE
+982 QGLSKHNANLAAIYE
-997 KNKISARLAY
+997 KGPISARLAY

-1022 PYAPIMNE
+1022 PFAPIMNE
-1030 ATGQLDGSLFYT
+1030 ATGQLDGSIFYT
-1042 VNPKVK
+1042 LNPKVK

-1059 VTKTTQVLN
+1059 ITKTTQVLN
-1068 NQLLKAGRS
+1068 DDLLKAGRS
-1077 WFMNDRRYTFVV
+1077 WFMNDRRYTFVL

>member
-1 MDLIHSA
+1 MNDAQIAPARRRDISRKTL
-8 TTRERNQKILALKCG
+8 NLG
-23 VSAIA
+23 VSVIA
-28 LSAMLIGA
+28 LGA
-36 PALAQTQAKPDSDTQ
+36 ALLATPALAQTTNAKPEADAVT
-51 VVDEVVVTSIR
+51 EVVVTSIR
-62 QSLKSSQQLKQSS
+62 QSLKNSQQLKQSS

-112 GVDPDHFSAEGS
+112 GVDPDHFSSEGS

-158 SELMGGVDVYK
+158 SELMGGVDVFK

-195 KRLISLSAESS
+195 KRLLSLSTEAS
-206 YGDFVKRW
+206 YGDMAKRW
-214 APTFSALYSD
+214 APTYSALYSD
-224 QWDTEAGT
+224 RWDTSVGE
-232 FGLLLSAVDSKLY
+232 FGLLLSAVDSHLY
-245 TRSDGTQVSNFGCRT
+245 TRADGTQVSNFGCRT
-260 NFTAA
+260 DFTSA
-265 QTANPA
+265 QTANPQ
-271 AVDCPNTT
+271 AVACPQGGR
-279 AKGVWFPRGAAF
+279 GVWFPRGAAF
-291 RSTETERERKGYAA
+291 RSTSTERDRKGYAA
-305 AGQWRSNDDTML
+305 AGQWRSTDDTML

-324 SESTQ
+324 SESKS

-334 AMEIATDNVTA
+334 AMEIATDNVQSA
-345 NGDSRPIDGT
+345 GDSRPIDGT
-355 TFGVDSNGIFT
+355 TFGVDSSGIFT

-380 NSADPRVPS
+380 NSADPRTPG
-389 FGLQSNNID
+389 FGLQSNNIRRD
-398 RNVEQTY
+398 VQQKY
-405 LTSDYGFNFKW
+405 VTSDYGFNFKW
-416 TPSDRVGVAFD
+416 TPNDRWGVAVD

-448 NLNLKLNGSDLPEF
+448 NLDIKLNGTDMPEF
-462 SFVPIPPAAGATPGS
+462 TFIPPASGASIPQCSPPSGS
-477 ICQQF
+477 CS
-482 NANCTSYYRGTHDNY
+482 TYYRDPYANFS
-497 QDPHNSFWRSAMDH
+497 DPHNSFWRSAMDH
-511 IEQSEGKED
+511 IEQSEGQED

-525 IDYRFADDNSWFD
+525 IDYRFADDSWLD

-569 GGPVWLDD
+569 GGPVWFDD
-577 PINGNPATA
+577 AINGSPTTP
-586 GGANSVAQT
+586 GGATSAAQT
-595 ELYPFTDFMRGQ
+595 ELYPFTGFMRGQ
-607 VPAPTGLQAR
+607 VPVPTGLEAR
-617 PFYAGNTAQNYAA
+617 PFYSGNAAQNYAA

-642 RARNGANGCQQNWV
+642 RTRNGSNNCPQNWV

-671 PGEINPIDEKTQSAY
+671 PGEINPIDEKTKSAY

-693 EFDGDI
+693 DFEGDI
-699 AVSGNIGLRYTSTKR
+699 RLTGNIGLRYTKTTR
-714 EASGYLSFP
+714 EASGYLVFP
-723 GANPPSEASC
+723 NASPPDDASC
-733 QKSIDDY
+733 LKAFTDY
-740 NALPNPKPVFMPT
+740 QALPDPKPPFTPS
-753 DFCSLPATTRA
+753 DFCALPAQTRA
-764 ATRLFSN
+764 AARLFAN
-771 GATTPTVAHA
+771 GSTTANTANA
-781 KFDYWLPSVNVKIAL
+781 KFEYWLPSFNLKIAL
-796 PNKVQLRFAASKT
+796 PNAVQLRFGASKT
-809 ITPPDVGLTRNYYNV
+809 ITPPDIGLTRNYYDV
-824 GLDLTDNGI
+824 KLDTTDAGI
-833 SNPVTATSAS
+833 SNPVTADSLS
-843 GNLTVGNP
+843 GNVTVGNP
-851 YLKPTQSFNLD
+851 YLKPTQAFNVD
-862 GSAEWY
+862 GSVEWY
-868 FAPVGSLTFAAFYK
+868 FAPVGSLTFALFYK

-888 TNSTVRLPFTNNG
+888 TNTTARIPFTNNG
-901 ATFDVAITTPGNS
+901 ATFNVVVTTPGNS
-914 DQTAKVKGFEIGYQ
+914 DVKAKVKGFEVGYQ

-939 GFGINANYTYI
+939 GFGINANYSFI

-965 DVAAGKVSTVDT
+965 DVAAGRVSTVNT
-977 SLLPL
+977 GLLPL
-982 QGLSKNNVNFAAIYE
+982 QGLSKHNLNVAAIYE
-997 KNKISARLAY
+997 KGRVSARLAY

-1048 IGVQGVNLTNE
+1048 IGVQGVNLLNE

-1068 NQLLKAGRS
+1068 DDLLKTGRS